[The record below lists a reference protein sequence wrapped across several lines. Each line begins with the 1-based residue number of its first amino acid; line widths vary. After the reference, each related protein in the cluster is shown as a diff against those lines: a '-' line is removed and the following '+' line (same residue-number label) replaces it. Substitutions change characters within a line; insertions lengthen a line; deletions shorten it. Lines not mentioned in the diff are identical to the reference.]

1 MKRINIAFLS
11 VIIFWGMILFVTI
24 HSRSQKENHE
34 LSSRWSD
41 TTYSLN
47 KNTLH
52 ANSENTCG
60 LVALK
65 LIFDHYG
72 IASTLEEI
80 EGNVVLNEK
89 GISMYALKHM
99 AEIKGLHAEGWR
111 FTLEGLLK
119 TSFPVILF
127 VNGNHYVVADSI
139 LNDTLFLR
147 DPTLGKFLLPISELS
162 KMWKGETLIFK
173 RIN

>member
-1 MKRINIAFLS
+1 MKRTNIAFLG

-24 HSRSQKENHE
+24 HSGSQKEIHE

-41 TTYSLN
+41 NTNSLN
-47 KNTLH
+47 KNTVQ
-52 ANSENTCG
+52 ANSENKCG
-60 LVALK
+60 IVALK

-80 EGNVVLNEK
+80 EGKVVLNEK
-89 GISMYALKHM
+89 GTSMSALKQM

-119 TSFPVILF
+119 TTFPVILF

-139 LNDTLFLR
+139 LNDTVFLH

-162 KMWKGETLIFK
+162 KKWRGETLIFK